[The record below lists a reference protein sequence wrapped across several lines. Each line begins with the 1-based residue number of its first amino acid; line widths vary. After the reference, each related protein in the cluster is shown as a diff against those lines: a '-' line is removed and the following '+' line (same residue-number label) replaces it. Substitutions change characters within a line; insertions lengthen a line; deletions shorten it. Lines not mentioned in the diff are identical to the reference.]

1 MPRLSSLVLLT
12 VATLL
17 PFSDAAPAELQRRRQ
32 GDRNDPFHI
41 NIDCS
46 GGGERTCNADCFVIL
61 CLAGP
66 NPVQYDA
73 RNSAT
78 NRERSGYSSGLLRVL
93 EDTRRSWGIYIAEY
107 ILNAIGR
114 SPEETL
120 MANTVQGGYGEIII
134 PVDAAGNSC
143 KQTPL

>member
-1 MPRLSSLVLLT
+1 MYDVLCRTKLK
-12 VATLL
+12 
-17 PFSDAAPAELQRRRQ
+17 RREQ
-32 GDRNDPFHI
+32 GDRDDSFFI
-41 NIDCS
+41 DIDCS

-78 NRERSGYSSGLLRVL
+78 NRERSGYSSGLLRAL
-93 EDTRRSWGIYIAEY
+93 EETRRSWGIYIADH
-107 ILNAIGR
+107 ILQAIGQ

-120 MANTVQGGYGEIII
+120 MANTVQGGFGEIII
-134 PVDAAGNSC
+134 PVDSNGNRR
-143 KQTPL
+143 K